1 MNVFSSGQYKLLLL
15 VVYTCTLFNKRL
27 VDCAG
32 QVENTGAHGK
42 NIPAAKEGR
51 ASAPGALGQGPRC
64 PCLLVPTASQAT
76 AQTSVRDF
84 PSPLRTSQRQ
94 ARSMC

>member
-1 MNVFSSGQYKLLLL
+1 M
-15 VVYTCTLFNKRL
+15 VVLTYILIFFMIYIKN
-27 VDCAG
+27 CAG
-32 QVENTGAHGK
+32 QMENTGAHGK

-51 ASAPGALGQGPRC
+51 ARAPGALGQGPRC

-94 ARSMC
+94 ARSTC